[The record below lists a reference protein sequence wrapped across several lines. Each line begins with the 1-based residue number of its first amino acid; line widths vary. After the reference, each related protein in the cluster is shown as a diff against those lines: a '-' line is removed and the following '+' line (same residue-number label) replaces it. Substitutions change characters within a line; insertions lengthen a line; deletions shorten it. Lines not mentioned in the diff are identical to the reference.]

1 MGYNLCRSLALEN
14 YQKIKKSHPNS
25 EKMILQ
31 TFQLTPEEQEVP
43 EPVPAQPIPPPVPVV
58 IPAAI
63 PQGAPLQ

>member
-1 MGYNLCRSLALEN
+1 M
-14 YQKIKKSHPNS
+14 KSHQNS